1 MGVLKNKIAFILLNI
16 FFVLSGCETKQL
28 FEQSTIYPN
37 HNWPAKQA
45 TKYQFNVTDTAA
57 SYKIFFVIRHHNAYH
72 YKNIWLDL
80 IIKNP
85 NNAITKQVLNL
96 NLADDT
102 RGWLGTGM
110 DDIYDQRIPMT
121 ATPIRFNKG
130 INEITVQHTM
140 REDPLENILSTGI
153 RVEKAKP

>member
-1 MGVLKNKIAFILLNI
+1 MGLLKNKIAFILLSI

-57 SYKIFFVIRHHNAYH
+57 AYKIFFVIRHHNAYH

-80 IIKNP
+80 SIKSP
-85 NNAITKQVLNL
+85 SNAVTKQVLNL
-96 NLADDT
+96 NLADDA

-130 INEITVQHTM
+130 IHEISVQHTM

-153 RVEKAKP
+153 RVEKVKP